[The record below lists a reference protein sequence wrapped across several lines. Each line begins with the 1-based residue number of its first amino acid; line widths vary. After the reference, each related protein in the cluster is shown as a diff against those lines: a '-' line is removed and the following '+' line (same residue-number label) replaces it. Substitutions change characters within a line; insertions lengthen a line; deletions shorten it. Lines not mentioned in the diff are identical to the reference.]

1 MAIFLS
7 CGSITKFG
15 VVASSALP
23 NDSSPPSLSHKPHI
37 SNIKP
42 NKLPKGKQQQILEIE
57 RAIGAGIFRD
67 RDVNSEAAG
76 EKASLFGNILS
87 NSVGKNE
94 GPVEKRL
101 RETGEWLLHQTET
114 TSRSAGKQILVSI
127 FVWMIPLWISA
138 FVVASGALRLPFH
151 TPFLDDLIS

>member
-1 MAIFLS
+1 M
-7 CGSITKFG
+7 
-15 VVASSALP
+15 ASSARP
-23 NDSSPPSLSHKPHI
+23 NDSSSPSLSQKPRI
-37 SNIKP
+37 TNIKADY
-42 NKLPKGKQQQILEIE
+42 KGKQKQQQQILEIE

-67 RDVNSEAAG
+67 RDVNSEAAAAG
-76 EKASLFGNILS
+76 EKASLFDNILR

-114 TSRSAGKQILVSI
+114 TSRTAGKQILVSI

-138 FVVASGALRLPFH
+138 FLVASGALRLPFN
-151 TPFLDDLIS
+151 TPFLEDLIS